1 MKQTTIQFEKKV
13 KQPLTLERLQAA
25 INLISKTNNATKSL
39 RQVGLSGSYI
49 QYLVKA
55 RILVRINGHK
65 VEVMKPVLERK
76 DFYRVKD
83 IQTKHLQKYYSRK
96 TALTNYTKADTDML
110 GLVNMPSN
118 EPVKAKR
125 SYNRRYPAIA
135 KNAVA
140 LPWWKRFLLY
150 LANH

>member
-1 MKQTTIQFEKKV
+1 MKQTTLQFEKKV

-25 INLISKTNNATKSL
+25 IDLISKTNNATKSL

-65 VEVMKPVLERK
+65 VEVIKPVLERK

-96 TALTNYTKADTDML
+96 TELTNYTKADTDML
-110 GLVNMPSN
+110 GLVNMPQT
-118 EPVKAKR
+118 EPIKLQRTPKPRV
-125 SYNRRYPAIA
+125 
-135 KNAVA
+135 KNAIA

-150 LANH
+150 LLNH

>member
-125 SYNRRYPAIA
+125 SYNKRYPAIA
-135 KNAVA
+135 KKAVA
-140 LPWWKRFLLY
+140 LPWWKRILLY

>member
-25 INLISKTNNATKSL
+25 INLIAKTNNATKSL

-65 VEVMKPVLERK
+65 VEVIKPVLERK
-76 DFYRVKD
+76 DFYRVMD
-83 IQTKHLQKYYSRK
+83 IQTKYLQKCYSK
-96 TALTNYTKADTDML
+96 KIALTNYTKADTDML

-118 EPVKAKR
+118 EPVLIKR
-125 SYNRRYPAIA
+125 ISKPKV
-135 KNAVA
+135 KNAIV